1 MPPNK
6 KMRTEDKHLVWRNDE
21 VQVSLEITRDF
32 KEKKR
37 IPGKGKRKKCGSI
50 RERSVSNLPKQTE
63 SEERACSADFF
74 TKEMIVSK
82 IKQIRSKYQK
92 ALDAGRQNG
101 RGRIEATFYDLCSKI
116 WSFSFAGT
124 SSFSA
129 IQ

>member
-6 KMRTEDKHLVWRNDE
+6 KIRTEDKHPVWRDDE

-50 RERSVSNLPKQTE
+50 RERSVSNLLKQTE
-63 SEERACSADFF
+63 SEERACSTDFF

-82 IKQIRSKYQK
+82 IKQIRSKYRK

-101 RGRIEATFYDLCSKI
+101 RGRIEATFYDLYSKI

>member
-6 KMRTEDKHLVWRNDE
+6 KMRTEDKHPVWRDDE

-63 SEERACSADFF
+63 SEERACSTDFF

-82 IKQIRSKYQK
+82 IKQIRSKYRK
-92 ALDAGRQNG
+92 ALDAGRQSG
-101 RGRIEATFYDLCSKI
+101 RGKIEATFYDICREI
-116 WSFSFAGT
+116 WSVSFTGT

>member
-6 KMRTEDKHLVWRNDE
+6 KIRTEDKHPVWRDDE

-63 SEERACSADFF
+63 SEECACSTDFF

-82 IKQIRSKYQK
+82 IK
-92 ALDAGRQNG
+92 
-101 RGRIEATFYDLCSKI
+101 
-116 WSFSFAGT
+116 
-124 SSFSA
+124 
-129 IQ
+129 

>member
-6 KMRTEDKHLVWRNDE
+6 KMRTEDKHPVWRDDE

-63 SEERACSADFF
+63 SQERACSTDFF

-82 IKQIRSKYQK
+82 IKQIRSKYRK
-92 ALDAGRQNG
+92 ALDAGRQSG
-101 RGRIEATFYDLCSKI
+101 RGKIEATFYDICREI
-116 WSFSFAGT
+116 WSVSFTGT